1 MIPELFSV
9 GKSLKAVYDFSQ
21 KASNFFLTKKIDAF
35 NENPQSEKSKEF
47 WAKLKDDHQEFEKI
61 MELLIHHLISAEST
75 VKAKYIRNL
84 VDSYSEG
91 KIDWLMFCRMNF
103 ILSQIYTFDLEKIVE
118 FYYGSE
124 SKLEK
129 NDEERFFTLGLVNHV
144 RNRSNVVDLAMTK
157 DLEVKY
163 EKNDLGEIFVDCVL
177 HDEKIKISQRH
188 QKEVEKSFDCYNKV
202 MKNLLHHK

>member
-103 ILSQIYTFDLEKIVE
+103 ILSQIYTFDLEKLVHT
-118 FYYGSE
+118 YYGYSSE
-124 SKLEK
+124 VDNSYK
-129 NDEERFFTLGLVNHV
+129 ERFFTLGLLDHKVKYLV
-144 RNRSNVVDLAMTK
+144 GEESVTKEDLN
-157 DLEVKY
+157 DLEIEY
-163 EKNDLGEIFVDCVL
+163 EENELGKIFIDCVL
-177 HDEKIKISQRH
+177 LKEKERIIEQVK
-188 QKEVEKSFDCYNKV
+188 VESEERWKGILF
-202 MKNLLHHK
+202 